1 MSAVLDAG
9 ALIALERNDREMWL
23 ALRVLSERAIDV
35 LVPSTVVAQCWR
47 ASRRQAR
54 LHAALDMCSIA
65 PFDPLCRRVGELLG
79 RAKSA
84 DVCDAHVALVAAAYA
99 DVVYTS
105 DPGDLT
111 HLLALCTSE
120 PPALI
125 RV

>member
-1 MSAVLDAG
+1 MSVVLDAG

-23 ALRVLSERAIDV
+23 ALRVLSDRAIDI

-47 ASRRQAR
+47 PTRKQAR

-79 RAKSA
+79 RAKST

-105 DPGDLT
+105 DPSDLT
-111 HLLALCTSE
+111 RLLALCSTD